1 MAEHMRLKF
10 KGNNRITYT
19 AYRDGITVF
28 ISHEKPTHIQVQ
40 SATVQPS
47 QQASP
52 QQQQTIIAQT
62 QQQANLLQSPGQQL
76 IWHNQRLYAIVPQG
90 KIHIYESY
98 IACVWKATKHTRH
111 TV

>member
-1 MAEHMRLKF
+1 MTENIGSEFMQHKLCCISHNLHRS
-10 KGNNRITYT
+10 
-19 AYRDGITVF
+19 TVF
-28 ISHEKPTHIQVQ
+28 VSHKKPTHIQVQ

-90 KIHIYESY
+90 KIHFYQSY
-98 IACVWKATKHTRH
+98 SMNDTII
-111 TV
+111 

>member
-1 MAEHMRLKF
+1 MSISLK
-10 KGNNRITYT
+10 
-19 AYRDGITVF
+19 
-28 ISHEKPTHIQVQ
+28 KPTHIQVQ

-90 KIHIYESY
+90 KIFDFFVCYF
-98 IACVWKATKHTRH
+98 T
-111 TV
+111 

>member
-1 MAEHMRLKF
+1 M
-10 KGNNRITYT
+10 TDYT
-19 AYRDGITVF
+19 CVFQYGPYYTV
-28 ISHEKPTHIQVQ
+28 IKKPTHIQVQ

-90 KIHIYESY
+90 KIQ
-98 IACVWKATKHTRH
+98 
-111 TV
+111 

>member
-1 MAEHMRLKF
+1 MTSLQCVYYLCGVKEF
-10 KGNNRITYT
+10 
-19 AYRDGITVF
+19 F
-28 ISHEKPTHIQVQ
+28 ISHKKPTHIQVQ

-90 KIHIYESY
+90 KIQ
-98 IACVWKATKHTRH
+98 
-111 TV
+111 